1 MTMPYYDCEATY
13 KAVKNFTR
21 DRSAPQPCRHESG
34 RVGNIVTL
42 RNVRGVLARYR
53 VKPDGTMRRLATIQ
67 DAH

>member
-1 MTMPYYDCEATY
+1 MRFDCEATEQ
-13 KAVKNFTR
+13 AVRNFTR
-21 DRSAPQPCRHESG
+21 DPQAGQPCRHESG

-67 DAH
+67 DVH